1 MWLHSAFAERLRKLC
16 RQAGSVAKVC
26 RETGISRAQLD
37 RYLDGKALPGAENTR
52 KLCVYFDI
60 SERQLFTPPSAQP
73 DEASATVAGVPTAML
88 DLLAHRPLPPL
99 PEGIYFTYFNV
110 PSRPNLVMR
119 SATFI
124 FKRDRVMAFRR
135 VTGGRGGPG
144 GAWSRSQG
152 NHYGIVTSSLN
163 WIYFTAFNR
172 RHVGE
177 PSLIAAGWAG
187 YAEPTLIGTTM
198 VLTESGPE
206 TGTAI
211 IRPASISYRAR
222 DAIAAVGVYKIT
234 DPSLDPVVVD
244 LLGGL
249 RAA

>member
-1 MWLHSAFAERLRKLC
+1 MWLHAAFSGRLKALC
-16 RQAGSVAKVC
+16 RRAGSVAKVC
-26 RETGISRAQLD
+26 RETGISRAQFD
-37 RYLDGKALPGAENTR
+37 RYLDGKALPGTENTR
-52 KLCVYFDI
+52 KLCAYFDI
-60 SERQLFTPPSAQP
+60 SEKQLFTPPNP
-73 DEASATVAGVPTAML
+73 EAGGVPAAGMPAAML
-88 DLLAHRPLPPL
+88 DLLSDRPLPPL

-135 VTGGRGGPG
+135 VTGRRGGPG

-152 NHYGIVTSSLN
+152 NHYGLVTSSLN

-187 YAEPTLIGTTM
+187 YAEPTLVGTTI

-211 IRPASISYRAR
+211 IRPASVSYRAR
-222 DAIAAVGVYKIT
+222 EAIAAVGVYKIT